1 MRDRYNKELRE
12 LNHELVEMGT
22 LIEQA
27 ITVAISAL
35 TNQDEQAA
43 QEVIAF
49 DEEIDHQEKAIET
62 RCMKLILQQQPVAG
76 DLRVISSALKM
87 VTDMERIGDHAS
99 DIGELVLLL
108 VGESYILDIR
118 NIRQMANET
127 MDMVVKSIEAFVQ
140 KDQAMARWVI
150 AHDDIVDD
158 LFNTVKKELITL
170 INQDMACGEQ
180 ATDLLM
186 AAKYFERIGDHS
198 VNIAEWVIYSLT
210 GRHVKEN
217 R

>member
-12 LNHELVEMGT
+12 LNHELAEMGT
-22 LIEQA
+22 LIGQA
-27 ITVAISAL
+27 ITVAVSAL
-35 TNQDEQAA
+35 TNQDTQAA
-43 QEVIAF
+43 REVIAF

-87 VTDMERIGDHAS
+87 VTDMERIGDQAS
-99 DIGELVLLL
+99 DIGELALLL
-108 VGESYILDIR
+108 AGEPYILDIQ

-127 MDMVVKSIEAFVQ
+127 MEMVAKSIEAFVQ
-140 KDQAMARWVI
+140 KDQAAARWVI
-150 AHDDIVDD
+150 ARDDIVDG
-158 LFNTVKKELITL
+158 LFVQVKKELITL
-170 INQDMACGEQ
+170 INQDLASGEQ
-180 ATDLLM
+180 AADLLM
-186 AAKYFERIGDHS
+186 AAKYVERIGDHA
-198 VNIAEWVIYSLT
+198 VNIAGWVIYSLT

>member
-99 DIGELVLLL
+99 DIGKLVLLL